1 MIVVAVLLCGH
12 SCNALEIAVEGG
24 GFGKAEHVGC
34 FLKRRCG
41 AYLNESFGL
50 RCHILLYPFA
60 WGETASSS
68 ANDFVEI
75 FGGKI
80 ELGGVVLHLSRL
92 SIVVYHQIAESAV
105 NLRIAVLCPL
115 FVLFVAV
122 AIEELIAYRQLR
134 Q

>member
-75 FGGKI
+75 FGGEI

-92 SIVVYHQIAESAV
+92 SRMAMNMMTKMLKSL
-105 NLRIAVLCPL
+105 NNSRIK
-115 FVLFVAV
+115 
-122 AIEELIAYRQLR
+122 R
-134 Q
+134 